1 MYSYMEKNYALLGYD
16 GTLTIKGSSFRSS
29 RNEFYG
35 ERFFRAV
42 LPLVTSGDMA
52 AARALYLETVRR
64 IRMREMPVRDLCIST
79 RLTKSPEEYR
89 AARRKEEPYE
99 VMRAAKRRWAV
110 GDRIVYYQA
119 SRGRRKLLEQFAD
132 DYDVEYYVRKLT
144 DTYCARLSKAIPRE
158 HFAELFGEQLTLFAT
173 PPEQIAPLV
182 TVENTLD
189 DVKRRML

>member
-1 MYSYMEKNYALLGYD
+1 
-16 GTLTIKGSSFRSS
+16 
-29 RNEFYG
+29 
-35 ERFFRAV
+35 
-42 LPLVTSGDMA
+42 
-52 AARALYLETVRR
+52 VRR
-64 IRMREMPVRDLCIST
+64 IRTREMPVRDLCIST
-79 RLTKSPEEYR
+79 RLTKSQEEYR
-89 AARRKEEPYE
+89 ATGRKRKEEPYE
-99 VMRAAKRRWAV
+99 VMRAAGRRWAV